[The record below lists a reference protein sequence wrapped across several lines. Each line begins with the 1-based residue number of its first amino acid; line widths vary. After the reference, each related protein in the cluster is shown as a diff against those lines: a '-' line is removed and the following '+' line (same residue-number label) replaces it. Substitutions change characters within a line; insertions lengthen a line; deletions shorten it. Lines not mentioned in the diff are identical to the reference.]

1 MSSLLTQNSRLL
13 RSCGFLLLFGII
25 TIYLTKWTDKK
36 ESPIEA
42 TPLHL
47 FYGYL
52 VITIGGVLLFL
63 AISHI
68 LYQKRSPTSMIA
80 WMLAIIFMPFI
91 TVPLYFLIGIRKREN
106 KYTKASVQLHEA
118 HQKNIHTDISPNN
131 ALSNILE
138 KNGIPSA
145 TKGNRYELITKDT
158 EAYTRLMNEIEK
170 ATESIDLGTYVFS
183 YDVTTQK
190 ILEALTKRASEGIHV
205 RLLLDV
211 VGSLGSYLWQK
222 NFQALRNAGGE
233 VGFFVP
239 IMSRPFQSYINLRNH
254 RKIYLFDRKRLLSGG
269 MNLSD
274 DYLGEESSTKRWDD
288 ILYYLEG
295 PAVFGFYEI
304 FHNDWNYATGQT
316 APLELLHEP
325 VEAVGENSVQV
336 VPSGPDIPTD
346 ALYEALLNAIYTCK
360 KRIWIVTPYFVPD
373 ENIVQALIIAQHK
386 GIDVKLITPKHSDNR
401 IADLGRSPYMRELD
415 AIGVDMILYEGEM
428 LHAKAILF
436 DDMGG
441 MIGSVNIDN
450 RSLFLNYEIVTFAYS
465 PQLIDSI
472 ESWMQKLMLNST
484 RGMQK
489 PSKRREAMENMMKV
503 FAPLL

>member
-1 MSSLLTQNSRLL
+1 MS
-13 RSCGFLLLFGII
+13 II
-25 TIYLTKWTDKK
+25 KK
-36 ESPIEA
+36 ESPIE
-42 TPLHL
+42 TTTVHW
-47 FYGYL
+47 FYVYL
-52 VITIGGVLLFL
+52 VVTVGGVLLFS
-63 AISHI
+63 AIAHI
-68 LYQKRSPTSMIA
+68 LYQKRSPTSMIS
-80 WMLAIIFMPFI
+80 WMLAIIFMPFL

-106 KYTKASVQLHEA
+106 TYTKATVKLHEA
-118 HQKNIHTDISPNN
+118 HQENVHISINPNN
-131 ALSNILE
+131 ALSSILE

-158 EAYTRLMNEIEK
+158 EAYARLMNEIEK

-190 ILEALTKRASEGIHV
+190 ILEALTKRAREGIRV

-211 VGSLGSYLWQK
+211 VGSLVSYLWQK
-222 NFQALRNAGGE
+222 NFQALRDAGGE
-233 VGFFVP
+233 VGFFIP

-346 ALYEALLNAIYTCK
+346 ALYEALLNAIYTCR

-386 GIDVKLITPKHSDNR
+386 GIDVKLITPKHSDNW

-415 AIGVDMILYEGEM
+415 AIGVDVILYEGEM

-436 DDMGG
+436 DDLGG
-441 MIGSVNIDN
+441 MVGSVNIDN

-465 PQLIDSI
+465 PHFIESI
-472 ESWMQKLMLNST
+472 ESWMRELMENST
-484 RGMQK
+484 QGMKK
-489 PSKRREAMENMMKV
+489 PTKLREGVENMMKV

>member
-1 MSSLLTQNSRLL
+1 MT
-13 RSCGFLLLFGII
+13 
-25 TIYLTKWTDKK
+25 
-36 ESPIEA
+36 
-42 TPLHL
+42 
-47 FYGYL
+47 
-52 VITIGGVLLFL
+52 
-63 AISHI
+63 
-68 LYQKRSPTSMIA
+68 A
-80 WMLAIIFMPFI
+80 WMLAIIFMPFLA
-91 TVPLYFLIGIRKREN
+91 VPLYFLIGIRKRET
-106 KYTKASVQLHEA
+106 KYTKANVQLHEA
-118 HQKNIHTDISPNN
+118 HQQNIHTPLNTDNE
-131 ALSNILE
+131 LSSILE

-145 TKGNRYELITKDT
+145 TKGNRYELITQDT
-158 EAYTRLMNEIEK
+158 EAYSRLMDEIEK
-170 ATESIDLGTYVFS
+170 ATVSIEFSTYVFN

-190 ILEALTKRASEGIHV
+190 ILEALTKRANEGVRV

-222 NFQALRNAGGE
+222 NFQSLRDAGGE
-233 VGFFVP
+233 VGFFIP

-274 DYLGEESSTKRWDD
+274 EYLGEARGTKRWDD

-304 FHNDWNYATGQT
+304 FHNDWNYAMVRTDK
-316 APLELLHEP
+316 LEYPFEP
-325 VEAVGENSVQV
+325 VESVGESIVQV

-373 ENIVQALIIAQHK
+373 ENIVQALIIAHHK
-386 GIDVKLITPKHSDNR
+386 GIDVKLITPKQSDHL
-401 IADLGRSPYMRELD
+401 IADLGRSSYMRELD
-415 AIGVDMILYEGEM
+415 TIGADVLLYEGEM

-436 DDMGG
+436 DDAGG
-441 MIGSVNIDN
+441 MVGSVNIDN

-465 PQLIDSI
+465 PHFIESI
-472 ESWMQKLMLNST
+472 ESWMQELMANST

-489 PSKRREAMENMMKV
+489 PSKRREAVENMMKV

>member
-1 MSSLLTQNSRLL
+1 MMS
-13 RSCGFLLLFGII
+13 
-25 TIYLTKWTDKK
+25 
-36 ESPIEA
+36 
-42 TPLHL
+42 
-47 FYGYL
+47 
-52 VITIGGVLLFL
+52 
-63 AISHI
+63 
-68 LYQKRSPTSMIA
+68 
-80 WMLAIIFMPFI
+80 WMLAIVFMPFI

-106 KYTKASVQLHEA
+106 KYTKATIQLHDVHE
-118 HQKNIHTDISPNN
+118 QNIYIPLNSNN
-131 ALSNILE
+131 ALSSILE

-145 TKGNRYELITKDT
+145 TKGNHYELITKDT
-158 EAYTRLMNEIEK
+158 EAYGRLMEEIGK
-170 ATESIDLGTYVFS
+170 ATVSIELGTYVFS

-222 NFQALRNAGGE
+222 NFQALRDAGGE
-233 VGFFVP
+233 VGFFIP
-239 IMSRPFQSYINLRNH
+239 IMSRPFQGYINLRNH

-274 DYLGEESSTKRWDD
+274 EYLGEESNTKRWND

-295 PAVFGFYEI
+295 PAVFGFYQI
-304 FHNDWNYATGQT
+304 FHNDWNYAMGLTDQLKF
-316 APLELLHEP
+316 PLDP
-325 VEAVGENSVQV
+325 VESTGESTVQV

-360 KRIWIVTPYFVPD
+360 KRIWIVTPYFIPD
-373 ENIVQALIIAQHK
+373 ENIVQALIIAHHK
-386 GIDVKLITPKHSDNR
+386 GIDVKLITPKQSDHL

-415 AIGVDMILYEGEM
+415 AIGVDVILYEGEM

-436 DDMGG
+436 DDLGG
-441 MIGSVNIDN
+441 MVGSVNIDN

-465 PQLIDSI
+465 PHFIESI
-472 ESWMQKLMLNST
+472 ESWMRELMENST
-484 RGMQK
+484 QGMKK
-489 PSKRREAMENMMKV
+489 PTKLREGVENMMKV